1 MHRLHSS
8 RVSLFIMLSLIPASQ
23 VAAQRLPSRYTD
35 FARLSAGPLL
45 PRLLPGTSTFTFT
58 MYGAP
63 GDPKP
68 LRDIMEVMKRDRLGN
83 GFDPVGGTP
92 QTAGPISEML
102 AQAGWP
108 AVFYSGGEMQIKGG
122 RAVFGDDS
130 LKALAPLRSG
140 GLFSPVQLG
149 EWGYYFHNLSCN
161 EGWWRDVYGAD
172 FDKYKHLMK
181 PAGLAG
187 YDQKPTSKQ
196 ECFDIIKDYFTSRKH
211 DLTDHVI
218 SVTGHSHYEAYA
230 GEWGADCIGLE
241 VGENIAFTQS
251 KFAFT
256 RGASRQ
262 WERPWSV
269 QISPWFGPAVTTS
282 GPLHTDGGIMRG
294 LDAGHSLSLYLR
306 MWLHS
311 WFAGAAMVTP
321 ENSIATSFEKPE
333 APWTLTPYGKLQART
348 FPFMLNHDRGIPFT
362 PVAIVIDHLAGYNG
376 YMDKP
381 WGILEPTQ
389 GDRQLRDLFD
399 FQLYPGADHIHA
411 RPDPANPEGS
421 YLRPTPFGEI
431 FDVQLTNV
439 SEKTLSLYPVI
450 VLAGDIVFTPD
461 FLQTLKACLRNGSR
475 VAISQVHHKQLGSQ
489 YAEIATCGHIESL
502 EEWINPAT
510 GRSTAISDSRLSK
523 FKELLP
529 IEVSGD
535 PVEYEINRTSAGWV
549 IELINNRG
557 VTKSGNTPA
566 IVDPAAVAHVH
577 LHPNFKTATA
587 VFWKAA
593 TRHKGLRDL
602 DITIGPGDSEFVEF
616 TGKVRN

>member
-1 MHRLHSS
+1 MKT
-8 RVSLFIMLSLIPASQ
+8 LSISILSAFAAMAGTLPASAQQ
-23 VAAQRLPSRYTD
+23 VPLRYTD
-35 FARLSAGPLL
+35 YPKLSAGAMRN
-45 PRLLPGTSTFTFT
+45 RLLPGTNHFTYT

-63 GDPKP
+63 GEPGP
-68 LRDIMEVMKRDRLGN
+68 LHAMMDEMNRDHLGN

-92 QTAGPISEML
+92 QTAGPISELL

-130 LKALAPLRSG
+130 LKALAPLRSK

-149 EWGYYFHNLSCN
+149 EWGYYFHNLACN

-187 YDQKPTSKQ
+187 YDHKPTSKQ
-196 ECFDIIKDYFTSRKH
+196 ECFDIVRDYFTSRKH

-230 GEWGADCIGLE
+230 GEWGAECIGLE

-294 LDAGHSLSLYLR
+294 LDAGHSLSLYER
-306 MWLHS
+306 MWLHA

-381 WGILEPTQ
+381 WGILEPTP

-431 FDVQLTNV
+431 FDVHLTNV
-439 SEKTLSLYPVI
+439 SANTLRLYPVI

-461 FLQTLKACLRNGSR
+461 FVLCLKACLHSGTHVLVSKTHR
-475 VAISQVHHKQLGSQ
+475 KQLGSQ
-489 YAEIATCGHIESL
+489 YAEIAKCGYIETA
-502 EEWINPAT
+502 EEWVNPTT
-510 GRSTAISDSRLSK
+510 GRSAAIPDSRLIRLK
-523 FKELLP
+523 QLLP

-535 PVEYEINRTSAGWV
+535 PIEYEINRIADGWV

-557 VTKSGNTPA
+557 VTKSGDKPA
-566 IVDPAAVAHVH
+566 IVDPNAVAYVH
-577 LHPNFKTATA
+577 LHSRFRARSA
-587 VFWKAA
+587 MLWKAGA
-593 TRHKGLRDL
+593 SFKAPRDL
-602 DITIGPGDSEFVEF
+602 DVAIGPGATEFVQYNA
-616 TGKVRN
+616 TAGAR